1 MALFYSSMT
10 ASRTPSAAEASE
22 YISDLV
28 AAYPSIR
35 EVWLFGSRAN
45 GSARP
50 ESDWDYMAFADEAT
64 LTALGGDPRFHRA
77 GIDLKIVIDGTRF
90 FAPWPGLSRSDNS
103 LAKVDGGWHWERLS
117 PTQATYRATKPPE
130 AEGSEV
136 RVFKQCALRVYPQSE
151 ALMALHPEFPRSPYE
166 ALNPDHRWFPA
177 AEELRATAYEKL
189 VPPLV
194 ARIREEVAIWRESD
208 YQGAAV
214 TSRALLEWWFKTEHL
229 LERADGTQTGF
240 RYYFAQREAVESVI
254 WLYDVRGARDKFD
267 LMRFDASGAVSAS
280 MFDEA
285 WPRFVVK
292 MATGAGKTKVL
303 SLLIAWSYFHKLY
316 EKDSPLARN
325 FLLIAP
331 NIIVLDR
338 LRTDFDGLKI
348 FFNDPV
354 LPQNGH
360 AGQNWRD
367 DFQLALH
374 IQDDVRVVRPIGN
387 LFLTNIHRVY
397 LGETHEPSLEDEDLR
412 DYFLSPFGERPAG
425 KTTDSHTDLGE
436 VIREIDELAVFNDE
450 AHHIHDSR
458 LAWFQSI
465 QDIHHR
471 LLQKDLKLALQVD
484 VTATPR
490 HENGAIFV
498 QTVSD
503 YPLVE
508 AIAQNVVKHPVLP
521 DAPSRAKLTE
531 HKSALITER
540 FTDYLQLGIEEWR
553 KSTAEHEKLGKK
565 AVLFVMV
572 DDTRNCDEVGAYL
585 EQIAPELQGAVL
597 VIHTKKNGEISEA
610 ASGKDQ
616 DELERLR
623 KQSNEIDTW
632 TSPYKA
638 IVSVL
643 MLKEGWDVRNV
654 TVIVGLRAYV
664 AKSNILPEQ
673 TLGRGLRRMYFGT
686 DQRETVSV
694 MGTPAFMEFVES
706 IQSEGVTFDRVPMGG
721 AGGRERQDSI
731 VVEVETESPDKNI
744 DELDITVPRLTRR
757 YNREFKDLSELAPE
771 HFGNTKLSLKP
782 FTPEQT
788 REIVFKTMLE
798 GELDHTV
805 HLDGTGPGDYRSV
818 VAFFARQLLKD
829 LHLVGGYDQLYP
841 KVKTFIR
848 EHLFTSPVDLEDPV
862 ILRNLSEPEVAKTL
876 FDHFRAAIN
885 ALTIYESGSSRIDGY
900 IRLRDTRPFR
910 TEPRGFLPAKKS
922 VFNRIVG
929 EAHADT
935 LELAFAAFLEAA
947 PDVAAYGKNYLAV
960 GFKIEYVRA
969 NGELSTYTPDFLV
982 RTTAGDVWLVE
993 TKGREELDLPQKMAR
1008 LRQWCEDATE
1018 AAQDEG
1024 GPTYRFV
1031 YVDQEGFEQFKPTTF
1046 TGLVSVFREYQEGA
1060 NGAH

>member
-1 MALFYSSMT
+1 
-10 ASRTPSAAEASE
+10 
-22 YISDLV
+22 
-28 AAYPSIR
+28 
-35 EVWLFGSRAN
+35 
-45 GSARP
+45 
-50 ESDWDYMAFADEAT
+50 
-64 LTALGGDPRFHRA
+64 
-77 GIDLKIVIDGTRF
+77 
-90 FAPWPGLSRSDNS
+90 
-103 LAKVDGGWHWERLS
+103 
-117 PTQATYRATKPPE
+117 
-130 AEGSEV
+130 
-136 RVFKQCALRVYPQSE
+136 
-151 ALMALHPEFPRSPYE
+151 MALHPNFPSSPYE
-166 ALNPDHRWFPA
+166 VLLPSERWFPA

-189 VPPLV
+189 LPPLV
-194 ARIREEVAIWRESD
+194 ARIREDVAAWRDSD
-208 YQGAAV
+208 YQGASA
-214 TSRALLEWWFKTEHL
+214 TSRALLEWWFKTEHR
-229 LERADGTQTGF
+229 LEQIGDTQSAF

-254 WLYDVRGARDKFD
+254 WLYDVRGVRDKFD
-267 LMRFDASGAVSAS
+267 LMRFDASGSVSAS
-280 MFDEA
+280 LFDEA

-354 LPQNGH
+354 LPDNGY

-374 IQDDVRVVRPIGN
+374 IQDDVRVVRPVGN

-397 LGETHEPSLEDEDLR
+397 LGDVREPSLEDEDLR
-412 DYFLSPFGERPAG
+412 DYFLSPFGERPVG
-425 KTTDSHTDLGE
+425 KTTDSNTDLGE
-436 VIREIDELAVFNDE
+436 IVREIDELAVFNDE

-490 HENGAIFV
+490 HESGAIFV

-540 FTDYLQLGIEEWR
+540 FADYLHLGVEEWR
-553 KSTAEHEKLGKK
+553 KSYAEHEKLGKK

-585 EQIAPELQGAVL
+585 EQIAPELAGAVL
-597 VIHTKKNGEISEA
+597 VIHTKKNGEISEV
-610 ASGKDQ
+610 ASGKAEE
-616 DELERLR
+616 ELNRLR
-623 KQSNEIDTW
+623 EQSNEIDTW
-632 TSPYKA
+632 KSPYKA

-673 TLGRGLRRMYFGT
+673 TLGRGLRRMYFGS
-686 DQRETVSV
+686 DQPETVSV
-694 MGTPAFMEFVES
+694 MGTPAFMDFVES

-721 AGGRERQDSI
+721 AGGRERQDSV
-731 VVEVETESPDKNI
+731 VVEVESASPEKNI

-757 YNREFKDLSELAPE
+757 YNREFKDLSELEPE
-771 HFGNTKLSLKP
+771 HFGNAKLPVKP
-782 FTPEQT
+782 FSPEET
-788 REIVFKTMLE
+788 REIVFKKMLDSE
-798 GELDHTV
+798 VDHTLI
-805 HLDGTGPGDYRSV
+805 LDGSGPGDYRSV
-818 VAFFARQLLKD
+818 VAFFTRQLLKD

-841 KVKTFIR
+841 KVKTFMR
-848 EHLFTSPVDLEDPV
+848 EHLFTHAVDLEDPV
-862 ILRNLSEPEVAKTL
+862 ILRNLSEPEVAKSL

-885 ALTIYESGSSRIDGY
+885 ALTIYEGGCSRIDGH

-910 TEPRGFLPAKKS
+910 TEPRRFLPAKKS

-929 EAHADT
+929 EPGADR
-935 LELAFAAFLEAA
+935 LELDFAKFLESA
-947 PDVAAYGKNYLAV
+947 PDVQAYGKNYLAV

-982 RTTAGDVWLVE
+982 RTTAGEVWIVE
-993 TKGREELDLPQKMAR
+993 TKGREELDIPQKMAR

-1018 AAQDEG
+1018 AAKTDG
-1024 GPTYRFV
+1024 GPRYHFV
-1031 YVDQEGFEQFKPTTF
+1031 YVDEESFEKFTPNTF
-1046 TGLVSVFREYQEGA
+1046 AGLASVFLEYQDRPS
-1060 NGAH
+1060 